1 MDATFY
7 LSCFA
12 MGTFG
17 LIISTAMIMRSLS
30 KKARLSNVIYNSLG
44 YFKDDWFIFVIT
56 YGVIGSM
63 LIAMAY
69 VPGTILKNDW
79 ALLITLGLFSLV
91 GYNANDIASRFYSVA
106 NQKLNSAIDYKT
118 TIADQTTGTT
128 ENPTPAK

>member
-1 MDATFY
+1 MNITFY
-7 LSCFA
+7 LACFA

-17 LIISTAMIMRSLS
+17 FIISTAMIMRSLS
-30 KKARLSNVIYNSLG
+30 KKAKMSNVAYLPSQ

-56 YGVIGSM
+56 YGVIFSM

-69 VPGTILKNDW
+69 VPGSILKNDW
-79 ALLITLGLFSLV
+79 ALIITLGLFSLI

-118 TIADQTTGTT
+118 TIADTQTGNLDT
-128 ENPTPAK
+128 PTPAK

>member
-1 MDATFY
+1 MNTTFY
-7 LSCFA
+7 LSCFV

-30 KKARLSNVIYNSLG
+30 KKAKLSNVIYKPSC
-44 YFKDDWFIFVIT
+44 YFKDDWFIFIIT

-106 NQKLNSAIDYKT
+106 NQKLNNAIDYKT
-118 TIADQTTGTT
+118 TIADQSTGTL